1 MNEVDYEIFNTCYI
15 QRAYRRTFKN
25 DCYISPTNDNLVK
38 LKLKTKLRLFDALIM
53 SAALYASETWTRT
66 VNDSNTIE
74 AFE

>member
-1 MNEVDYEIFNTCYI
+1 MRYLTHVLFCYI
-15 QRAYRRTFKN
+15 QRAYRRTFKD
-25 DCYISPTNDNLVK
+25 DCYFSSTNDNLVK

-66 VNDSNTIE
+66 VDDSNTIE